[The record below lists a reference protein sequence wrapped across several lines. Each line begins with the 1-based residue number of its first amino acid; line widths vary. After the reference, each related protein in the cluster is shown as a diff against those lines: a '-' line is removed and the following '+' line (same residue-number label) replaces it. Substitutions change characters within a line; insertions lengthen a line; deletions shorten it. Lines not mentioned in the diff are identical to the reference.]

1 MTADPMAAN
10 TAQPWPSDAAVERAL
25 SVLAAHPRGLFSD
38 VDGTLSPIVPMPEL
52 AVLLPGVT
60 DILRRAVAVFDV
72 VAAVSGRSVSDV
84 SRLVGIPELVYI
96 GNHGFE
102 RSGPEVGRD
111 GGPKAPMETGHGAA
125 EVYTHPEAL
134 PFQVA
139 LTPVLAAVWDAVATR
154 FPGVRIEPKGVTAS
168 IHVRGTEDPDAAE
181 AAVYAAAVEAA
192 APHGLRVTRG
202 KRVVEL
208 RPPLEMDKGVALAE
222 LIADHALKGALY
234 LGDDATDLDAFR
246 ALRRLTADGACQ
258 GLSVAVLHPEA
269 PAGLA
274 AEADIA
280 LASAEQV
287 PAFLR
292 WVVEQ
297 AEQR

>member
-1 MTADPMAAN
+1 MTADTL
-10 TAQPWPSDAAVERAL
+10 TADTALPWPSDTAMERAL
-25 SVLAAHPRGLFSD
+25 ALLAARPRGLFSD
-38 VDGTLSPIVPMPEL
+38 VDGTLSPIAPMPEV
-52 AVLLPGVT
+52 AVLLPGVA

-72 VAAVSGRSVSDV
+72 VAAVSGRSVGDV

-96 GNHGFE
+96 GNHGLE
-102 RSGPEVGRD
+102 RSGPDIRMGTRHAM
-111 GGPKAPMETGHGAA
+111 G
-125 EVYTHPEAL
+125 EVYIHPEAL
-134 PFQVA
+134 PYQVA
-139 LTPVLAAVWDAVATR
+139 LTPVLAAVWDAVSAQ

-168 IHVRGTEDPDAAE
+168 IHVRGTDDPDAAE
-181 AAVYAAAVEAA
+181 AAVYAAAVDAA

-222 LIADHALKGALY
+222 LIVSHGLNGALY

-274 AEADIA
+274 AEADIT
-280 LASAEQV
+280 LSSVEQA